1 MNLVSMTGFGQ
12 GEISGSDF
20 RITVEIKT
28 FNSRFLDVN
37 VRLPKELLHLE
48 MFVRSIVK
56 EKIIRGRVEVFMNLQ
71 TIEGSAFEINRDV
84 VASYQAAAD
93 VLRKEFRIDGELTF
107 PVLLQLPG
115 VLEARSFSFLR
126 DAVTFQ
132 GSARNGVLAALDA
145 VNRMRLD
152 EGRLLENELLNR
164 IGESEGLLKQIEA
177 LIEPAKQAYRERL
190 WQRVQEHADIDRL
203 DADRI
208 TQEVVIFAERGD
220 LTEEILRLRSH
231 FGQFRSLVRSG
242 REVGKK
248 LDFLLQE
255 MNRETNTILSKS
267 LHHKI
272 SELGVV
278 LKAEVEKLREQV
290 QNVE

>member
-12 GEISGSDF
+12 GEISGPDF

-28 FNSRFLDVN
+28 FNSRFLDIN

-48 MFVRSIVK
+48 MFVRNIVK
-56 EKIIRGRVEVFMNLQ
+56 EKVIRGRVEIFINLQ
-71 TIEGSAFEINRDV
+71 TTEGGVFQVNRDV
-84 VASYQAAAD
+84 VASYQELAD
-93 VLRKEFRIDGELTF
+93 SLKKEFQINGELTF
-107 PVLLQLPG
+107 PLLLQLPG
-115 VLEARSFSFLR
+115 VLEERSSSFLR
-126 DAVTFQ
+126 DAEAFR
-132 GSARNGVLAALDA
+132 GLARDGLLVALDA
-145 VNRMRLD
+145 ANRMRLE
-152 EGRLLENELLNR
+152 EGRLLEEELLDH
-164 IGESEGLLKQIEA
+164 ISQAEGLLQQIES

-190 WQRVQEHADIDRL
+190 WQRVQEHTDVDKL

-231 FGQFRSLVRSG
+231 FEQFRSLVGQG